1 MAEKNPFPGEN
12 NTGHIWDD
20 NIRELD
26 NPPPG
31 WWMISLWASIAFF
44 FGYILLYPSLPIGN
58 EPTKGL
64 LDWTSISEYQRGLDV
79 VNEVRAPFEEK
90 IKDLTAK
97 QILEDDGLTTY
108 TLASAKVLFGDF
120 CAPCHGGGGQGGP
133 DYPVLVDD
141 NWLYGGSVETIEQTI
156 TNGRKAT
163 MTAHANILKPEETD
177 ALVKAVMAGKPA
189 EEPLYAAKG
198 CIACHG
204 ADGKGLQVLGAA
216 NLTDKIWRFTAAD
229 QEQSVRDTIMHGV
242 NFAGDPKTREAIM
255 PVFKDRL
262 SKDEIK
268 KLAVYVYKLGGGQ

>member
-1 MAEKNPFPGEN
+1 MADKNPFPGEN

-64 LDWTSISEYQRGLDV
+64 LDWTSIGEYQRGLDV

-90 IKDLTAK
+90 IKGLTAK

-141 NWLYGGSVETIEQTI
+141 DWLYGGAVETIEQTI

-177 ALVKAVMAGKPA
+177 ALVKAVMSGNPT

-216 NLTDKIWRFTAAD
+216 NLTDKIWRFKADD

-255 PVFKDRL
+255 PVFGDRL

>member
-1 MAEKNPFPGEN
+1 MADKNPFPGEN

-58 EPTKGL
+58 EPTKGIL
-64 LDWTSISEYQRGLDV
+64 GWTSISEYQRGLDV

-133 DYPVLVDD
+133 EYPVLVDD
-141 NWLYGGSVETIEQTI
+141 NWLYGGAVETIEQTI
-156 TNGRKAT
+156 TNGRKAV
-163 MTAHANILKPEETD
+163 MTANANILKPEETD
-177 ALVKAVMAGKPA
+177 ALVKAVMSGDPVK
-189 EEPLYAAKG
+189 EPLYMTKG
-198 CIACHG
+198 CVGCHG
-204 ADGKGLQVLGAA
+204 PDGKGMQVLGSA
-216 NLTDKIWRFTAAD
+216 NLTDKIWRFTDAD

-255 PVFKDRL
+255 PVFGDRL

>member
-1 MAEKNPFPGEN
+1 MADNNPFPGEN

-31 WWMISLWASIAFF
+31 WWMISFWASIAFF
-44 FGYILLYPSLPIGN
+44 IGYGVLYPFLPIGN

-64 LDWTSISEYQRGLDV
+64 LDWTQISEYQKGLDE
-79 VNEVRAPFEEK
+79 VNAVRAPYEEK

-97 QILEDDGLTTY
+97 QILEDESLTTY
-108 TLASAKVLFGDF
+108 TVASSKVLFGDF
-120 CAPCHGGGGQGGP
+120 CAACHGGGGQGGP
-133 DYPVLVDD
+133 EYPVLVDD
-141 NWLYGGSVETIEQTI
+141 DWLYGGSVEVIEQTI

-163 MTAHANILKPEETD
+163 MTAHANILKPEETEE
-177 ALVKAVMAGKPA
+177 LVKAVMDGNPTEA
-189 EEPLYAAKG
+189 PLYTAKG

-216 NLTDKIWRFTAAD
+216 NLTDKIWRFPAQD
-229 QEQSVRDTIMHGV
+229 QAESVRYTIMHGV
-242 NFAGDPKTREAIM
+242 NFAGDAKTREAIM
-255 PVFKDRL
+255 PVFGDRL

>member
-1 MAEKNPFPGEN
+1 MADKNPFPGEN

-64 LDWTSISEYQRGLDV
+64 LDWTSIGEYQRGLDV

-90 IKDLTAK
+90 IKGLTAK

-133 DYPVLVDD
+133 EYPVLVDD
-141 NWLYGGSVETIEQTI
+141 NWLYGGAVETIEQTI
-156 TNGRKAT
+156 TNGRKGV
-163 MTAHANILKPEETD
+163 MTANANILKPEETD
-177 ALVKAVMAGKPA
+177 ALVKAVMSGDPVK
-189 EEPLYAAKG
+189 EPLYMAKG
-198 CIACHG
+198 CVGCHG
-204 ADGKGLQVLGAA
+204 PDGKGMQVLGSA

-242 NFAGDPKTREAIM
+242 NFAGDAKTREAIM
-255 PVFKDRL
+255 PVFGDRL

>member
-1 MAEKNPFPGEN
+1 MADNNPFPGEN

-31 WWMISLWASIAFF
+31 WWMISFWASIAFF
-44 FGYILLYPSLPIGN
+44 FGYVFLYPSLPIGEESN
-58 EPTKGL
+58 KGILGWSSIGEFNKGL
-64 LDWTSISEYQRGLDV
+64 DEVDA
-79 VNEVRAPFEEK
+79 VRAPFEDK

-97 QILEDDGLTTY
+97 QILEDESLTTY
-108 TLASAKVLFGDF
+108 TLASSKVLFGDF

-141 NWLYGGSVETIEQTI
+141 DWLYGGSVEIIEQDI
-156 TNGRKAT
+156 LNGRKST

-177 ALVKAVMAGKPA
+177 ALVKSIMDGKPT
-189 EEPLYAAKG
+189 EEPLYTSKG

-204 ADGKGLQVLGAA
+204 ADGKGIQVLGGA
-216 NLTDKIWRFTAAD
+216 NLTDKIWRFKAD
-229 QEQSVRDTIMHGV
+229 DQAESVRHTILHGV
-242 NFAGDPKTREAIM
+242 NFPGDPKTREAIM
-255 PVFKDRL
+255 PAFKERL
-262 SKDEIK
+262 STDDIK

>member
-1 MAEKNPFPGEN
+1 MADKNPFPGEN

-58 EPTKGL
+58 EPTKGIL
-64 LDWTSISEYQRGLDV
+64 GWTSISEYQRGLDV

-90 IKDLTAK
+90 IKGLTAK

-133 DYPVLVDD
+133 EYPVLVDD
-141 NWLYGGSVETIEQTI
+141 NWLYGGAVETIEQTI
-156 TNGRKAT
+156 TNGRKAV
-163 MTAHANILKPEETD
+163 MTANANILKPEETD
-177 ALVKAVMAGKPA
+177 ALVKAVMSGDPVK
-189 EEPLYAAKG
+189 EPLYMTKG
-198 CIACHG
+198 CVGCHG
-204 ADGKGLQVLGAA
+204 PDGKGMQVLGSA
-216 NLTDKIWRFTAAD
+216 NLTDKIWRFTDAD

-255 PVFKDRL
+255 PVFGDRL

>member
-1 MAEKNPFPGEN
+1 MADNNPFPGEN

-44 FGYILLYPSLPIGN
+44 FGYVLLYPSLPIGN
-58 EPTKGL
+58 EPTKGIL
-64 LDWTSISEYQRGLDV
+64 GWTSISEYQRGLDV

-141 NWLYGGSVETIEQTI
+141 NWLYGGAVETIEQTI

-177 ALVKAVMAGKPA
+177 ALVKAVMSGKPT

-216 NLTDKIWRFTAAD
+216 NLTDKIWRFKAGD

-255 PVFKDRL
+255 PVFGDRL

>member
-1 MAEKNPFPGEN
+1 MADNNPFPGEN

-20 NIRELD
+20 NIRELS

-31 WWMISLWASIAFF
+31 WWMISFWASIAFF
-44 FGYILLYPSLPIGN
+44 IGYGVLYPFLPIGE
-58 EPTKGL
+58 EPTKGIL
-64 LDWTSISEYQRGLDV
+64 GWTQIGEFNKGLDE
-79 VNEVRAPFEEK
+79 VNAVRAPYEAK

-97 QILEDDGLTTY
+97 QILEDDSLTTY
-108 TLASAKVLFGDF
+108 TIASSKVLFGDF

-133 DYPVLVDD
+133 EYPVLVDD
-141 NWLYGGSVETIEQTI
+141 DWLYGGTVETIEQTI

-163 MTAHANILKPEETD
+163 MTAHANILKPEEME
-177 ALVKAVMAGKPA
+177 ALVKSIMDGKPT

-216 NLTDKIWRFTAAD
+216 NLTDKIWRFPAQD
-229 QEQSVRDTIMHGV
+229 QAESVRHTIMHGV

-255 PVFKDRL
+255 PAFGERL
-262 SKDEIK
+262 SKDDVK
-268 KLAVYVYKLGGGQ
+268 KLAVYVYKLGAGQ

>member
-1 MAEKNPFPGEN
+1 MADKNPFPGEN

-58 EPTKGL
+58 EPTKGIL
-64 LDWTSISEYQRGLDV
+64 GWTSISEYQRGLDV

-141 NWLYGGSVETIEQTI
+141 DWLYGGAVETIEQSI

-177 ALVKAVMAGKPA
+177 ALVKAVMAGKLT

-216 NLTDKIWRFTAAD
+216 NLTDKIWRFKTDD

-255 PVFKDRL
+255 PVFGDRL

>member
-1 MAEKNPFPGEN
+1 MADKNPFPGEN

-44 FGYILLYPSLPIGN
+44 FGYVLLYPSLPIGN

-64 LDWTSISEYQRGLDV
+64 LDWTSIGEYQRGLDIV
-79 VNEVRAPFEEK
+79 EEVRAPFEEK
-90 IKDLTAK
+90 IKVLTVK
-97 QILEDDGLTTY
+97 QILEDDGLTKY
-108 TLASAKVLFGDF
+108 IEASAKVMFGDN

-141 NWLYGGSVETIEQTI
+141 DWLYGGSVETIEQTI

-177 ALVKAVMAGKPA
+177 ALVKAVMAGKPT

-216 NLTDKIWRFTAAD
+216 NLTDKIWRFPAQD
-229 QEQSVRDTIMHGV
+229 QEQSLTDTIMHGV
-242 NFAGDPKTREAIM
+242 NLAGDPKRREAIT
-255 PVFKDRL
+255 V
-262 SKDEIK
+262 E
-268 KLAVYVYKLGGGQ
+268 

>member
-1 MAEKNPFPGEN
+1 MADKNPFPGEN

-141 NWLYGGSVETIEQTI
+141 DWLYGGAVETIEQTI

-177 ALVKAVMAGKPA
+177 ALVKAVMAGKPT

-216 NLTDKIWRFTAAD
+216 NLTDKIWRFKADD

-255 PVFKDRL
+255 PVFGDRL